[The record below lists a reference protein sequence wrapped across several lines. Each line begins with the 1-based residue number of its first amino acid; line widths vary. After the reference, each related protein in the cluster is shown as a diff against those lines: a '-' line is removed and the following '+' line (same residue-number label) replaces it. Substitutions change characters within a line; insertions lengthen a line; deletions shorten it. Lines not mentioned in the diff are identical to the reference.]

1 MSSPSSRRLW
11 VPVAV
16 SGVILLL
23 LVALAWL
30 LFARVENS
38 ISPDPVSIANASLT
52 NLQEQ
57 NRLTVFSAS
66 YNATVTT
73 TLTKLGL
80 SARKTLI
87 MPGTVRYELDLAKLG
102 AEDVRWDARDDT
114 LYVEIPA
121 IEIARPEVHIDQ
133 IQTYD
138 DGGISMALTDAEN
151 VLDQANRKKGV
162 EELAKQAENPVQ
174 IRLARE
180 AARRAV
186 RHNFAIPL
194 QAAGV
199 EAKIDAFFPYER
211 SRYKERWDYS
221 RPIRAVLAEQQKKR
235 GETE

>member
-11 VPVAV
+11 VPFAV

-138 DGGISMALTDAEN
+138 DGGILMALTDAEN

>member
-1 MSSPSSRRLW
+1 MNSRPSRLW
-11 VPVAV
+11 LPFVIIG
-16 SGVILLL
+16 GVLILLG
-23 LVALAWL
+23 VLAWL
-30 LFARVENS
+30 LFSRVESS

-52 NLQEQ
+52 NMQEQ

-102 AEDVRWDARDDT
+102 AEDVRWDARDNT
-114 LYVEIPA
+114 LYVEIPG
-121 IEIARPEVHIDQ
+121 IEIARPEVHIEQ

-138 DGGISMALTDAEN
+138 DGGILMALTDAEN

-162 EELAKQAENPVQ
+162 EELARQAQNPVQ

-186 RHNFAIPL
+186 RHNFAVPL

-221 RPIRAVLAEQQKKR
+221 RPIREVLAEQQQKR
-235 GETE
+235 EEAQ

>member
-11 VPVAV
+11 LPFAV
-16 SGVILLL
+16 SGLILLL

-138 DGGISMALTDAEN
+138 DGGILMALTDAEN

>member
-1 MSSPSSRRLW
+1 MSRPMSWRVWLPFAIIGGFL
-11 VPVAV
+11 
-16 SGVILLL
+16 ILII
-23 LVALAWL
+23 ALAWM
-30 LFARVENS
+30 LFARVES
-38 ISPDPVSIANASLT
+38 SVSPDPVSIANASLS
-52 NLQEQ
+52 NMQEQ

-73 TLTKLGL
+73 TLTRLGL

-87 MPGTVRYELDLAKLG
+87 MPGSVRYELDLAKLG
-102 AEDVRWDARDDT
+102 ADDVRWDARNNT
-114 LYVEIPA
+114 LYVEMPA
-121 IEIARPEVHIDQ
+121 IEIARPEVHFDR

-138 DGGISMALTDAEN
+138 DGGILMALTDAED

-162 EELAKQAENPVQ
+162 EELAKQAQNPVQ
-174 IRLARE
+174 VRLARE

-186 RHNFAIPL
+186 RHNFAVPL

-221 RPIRAVLAEQQKKR
+221 RPIREVLAEQQKKR
-235 GETE
+235 EEAQ

>member
-1 MSSPSSRRLW
+1 MSHPTYRRLW
-11 VPVAV
+11 VPVAIV
-16 SGVILLL
+16 SGFLILLG
-23 LVALAWL
+23 ALAWL
-30 LFARVENS
+30 LFSRVES
-38 ISPDPVSIANASLT
+38 SFSPDPVSIANASLSS
-52 NLQEQ
+52 LQEQ

-73 TLTKLGL
+73 TVTKLGL

-114 LYVEIPA
+114 FYVEMPA
-121 IEIARPEVHIDQ
+121 IEIARPEVHIEQ

-138 DGGISMALTDAEN
+138 DGGILIALTDAEK

-162 EELAKQAENPVQ
+162 EELAKQAQNPVQ
-174 IRLARE
+174 MRLARE

-221 RPIRAVLAEQQKKR
+221 RPIREVLAEQRKKR

>member
-1 MSSPSSRRLW
+1 MNSRLSWRVWL
-11 VPVAV
+11 PFAII
-16 SGVILLL
+16 GGFLILIIIM
-23 LVALAWL
+23 AWM
-30 LFARVENS
+30 LFARVESS
-38 ISPDPVSIANASLT
+38 ISPDPVSIANASLS
-52 NLQEQ
+52 NMQEQ
-57 NRLTVFSAS
+57 NRLTVFTAS

-87 MPGTVRYELDLAKLG
+87 MPGTVRYELDMAKLD
-102 AEDVRWDARDDT
+102 ADKVRWDARDDT

-121 IEIARPEVHIDQ
+121 IEIARPEVHIEQ

-138 DGGISMALTDAEN
+138 DGGILMALTDAEN

-162 EELAKQAENPVQ
+162 EELARQAQNPVQ
-174 IRLARE
+174 MRMARE

-186 RHNFAIPL
+186 RHNFAVPL

-221 RPIRAVLAEQQKKR
+221 RPIRDVLAEQQKKR
-235 GETE
+235 EEAE

>member
-11 VPVAV
+11 LLFAV
-16 SGVILLL
+16 SGLILLL

-138 DGGISMALTDAEN
+138 DGGILMALTDAEN

>member
-1 MSSPSSRRLW
+1 MSLPTVRHLW
-11 VPVAV
+11 GPVAII
-16 SGVILLL
+16 SGFMILLG
-23 LVALAWL
+23 ALAWL
-30 LFARVENS
+30 LFSRVESS
-38 ISPDPVSIANASLT
+38 ISPDPVSIANASLSS
-52 NLQEQ
+52 LQEQ

-102 AEDVRWDARDDT
+102 AGDVRWDARDNI
-114 LYVEIPA
+114 LYVEMPA
-121 IEIARPEVHIDQ
+121 IEIARPEVHIEQ

-138 DGGISMALTDAEN
+138 DGGILIALTDAEK

-162 EELAKQAENPVQ
+162 EELAKQAQNPVQ
-174 IRLARE
+174 MRLARE

-199 EAKIDAFFPYER
+199 DAKVDAFFPYER

-221 RPIRAVLAEQQKKR
+221 RPIKAILAEQQR
-235 GETE
+235 ETGETE